1 MSVLR
6 KAAAAASRVVHGAEH
21 HRAYTYRVAST
32 IGGLLV
38 AGGVIDGTREGYLI
52 ALVGAVL
59 GLPNGLAAANT
70 STRKRPSP

>member
-1 MSVLR
+1 MLSKINRAL
-6 KAAAAASRVVHGAEH
+6 SRIVHGAEH
-21 HRAYTYRVAST
+21 HRAYLYRLATT

-52 ALVGAVL
+52 AVVGAVL

-70 STRKRPSP
+70 STRRRPGQ

>member
-1 MSVLR
+1 MLT
-6 KAAAAASRVVHGAEH
+6 KINAAFSRIIHGAEH
-21 HRAYTYRVAST
+21 HRAYLYRLATT

-52 ALVGAVL
+52 AVVGAVL

-70 STRKRPSP
+70 STRKPPSD